1 MKNLIKNILVVALIL
16 IAVLLMFSNSE
27 QGLIFNEKTK
37 TIAISELV
45 KLINNNQVVELEI
58 KKDNVVIIGKDN
70 HKSIAKINDGESVF
84 ELLKFY
90 GVNSEK
96 ISNTK
101 VIFKEDINWM
111 SIIWYIIIAL
121 VPLYL
126 LFMVFNIFGRQNK
139 QGPGQMFSFN
149 QSGIKQFLPNK
160 NKITFKNV
168 AGMKEEK
175 EELLEIVDFLK
186 NSKKFTDLG
195 AKIPKGVL
203 LMGSPG
209 TGKTLL
215 ARAIAGESNVP
226 FFHISGSEFVE
237 MFVGVGASRVRSAF
251 AIAKKASPSILFI
264 DEIDAIGRERGSGIG
279 GGQDEREQT
288 LNQILVEMDGFD
300 NNTNVIVVAATN
312 RPDVLDSA
320 LLRPG
325 RFDRRIILHLPDINE
340 REEILKLHLKNKK
353 INGNVNVRK
362 IAERTPGFS
371 GADLESLANEAT
383 LLAAKNNQKEVNEED
398 LLKSI
403 EKVILGPE
411 RKSHII
417 QPKEKEI
424 TAYHESGHALVAS
437 KLKNADPIHKI
448 SIISRGRA
456 AGYTLQ
462 LPTEDKNF
470 STRLEI
476 LDELTTLMGGYS
488 AEEIIFDDISTGSAN
503 DLKVASEKARAFIMK
518 FGMSKLGP
526 ISLAEDE
533 SIFLGKSLTSK
544 HNFSEELSAK
554 IDEEMSGLLNT
565 AHKKAKDIINENKP
579 VLEKIAK
586 TLLEKETL
594 EKEEFY
600 ALLEEK

>member
-1 MKNLIKNILVVALIL
+1 MSIFMFVAIGIIPIYL
-16 IAVLLMFSNSE
+16 FFT
-27 QGLIFNEKTK
+27 IFNFF
-37 TIAISELV
+37 
-45 KLINNNQVVELEI
+45 
-58 KKDNVVIIGKDN
+58 GK
-70 HKSIAKINDGESVF
+70 
-84 ELLKFY
+84 
-90 GVNSEK
+90 
-96 ISNTK
+96 
-101 VIFKEDINWM
+101 
-111 SIIWYIIIAL
+111 
-121 VPLYL
+121 
-126 LFMVFNIFGRQNK
+126 QNK

-149 QSGIKQFLPNK
+149 QAGVRQFLPHK
-160 NKITFKNV
+160 NKITFQNV

-325 RFDRRIILHLPDINE
+325 RFDRRIILHLPDISE
-340 REEILKLHLKNKK
+340 REEILKLHLNNKK
-353 INGNVNVRK
+353 VNKDINIRK

-371 GADLESLANEAT
+371 GADLENLANEST
-383 LLAAKNNQKEVNEED
+383 LLAAKNNKKEVNEED

-403 EKVILGPE
+403 EKVLLGPE

-424 TAYHESGHALVAS
+424 TAYHESGHALVAA

-462 LPTEDKNF
+462 LPSEDKNF

-488 AEEIIFDDISTGSAN
+488 AEEIIFNDISTGSAN

-533 SIFLGKSLTSK
+533 SIFLGKSLTNK

-554 IDEEMSGLLNT
+554 IDEEMSALLNT
-565 AHKKAKDIINENKP
+565 AHKKAKEIINDYKE

-586 TLLEKETL
+586 ALLEKETL

-600 ALLEEK
+600 QLIEEK

>member
-1 MKNLIKNILVVALIL
+1 MKSIIKNILIVALIL
-16 IAVLLMFSNSE
+16 IAVALMFGDNQALNFSK
-27 QGLIFNEKTK
+27 KTK
-37 TIAISELV
+37 IVPMSELV
-45 KLINNNQVVELEI
+45 GYINKGELKTIEV
-58 KKDNVVIIGKDN
+58 KDTTILATGNTDTKYTT
-70 HKSIAKINDGESVF
+70 KINVNDSLFDV
-84 ELLKFY
+84 LKY
-90 GVNSEK
+90 YNVDPLKLENV
-96 ISNTK
+96 K
-101 VIFKEDINWM
+101 VSFKEDINWSNILWLVM
-111 SIIWYIIIAL
+111 IGV
-121 VPLYL
+121 VPLIL
-126 LFMVFNIFGRQNK
+126 IFSFLNIFGSKGK
-139 QGPGQMFSFN
+139 QGGPGQMFNFN
-149 QSGIKQFLPNK
+149 QSNIRQFAPNK

-175 EELLEIVDFLK
+175 EELMEIVDFLK

-203 LMGSPG
+203 LMGLPG

-251 AIAKKASPSILFI
+251 AIAKKAAPSILFV

-325 RFDRRIILHLPDINE
+325 RFDRRITLHLPDIDE
-340 REEILKLHLKNKK
+340 REAILKLHMTNKK
-353 INGNVNVRK
+353 MVKDINVRK

-371 GADLESLANEAT
+371 GADLENLANEAT
-383 LLAAKNNQKEVNEED
+383 LLAAKNDQKEVTEND
-398 LLKSI
+398 VLQSI

-424 TAYHESGHALVAS
+424 TAYHEGGHALVAS

-462 LPTEDKNF
+462 LPLEDKNF
-470 STRLEI
+470 LTKSEI

-488 AEEIIFDDISTGSAN
+488 AEELIFDEISTGSSN
-503 DLKVASEKARAFIMK
+503 DLKIASERAKAFIVK
-518 FGMSKLGP
+518 YGMSKLGP
-526 ISLAEDE
+526 ISLVDDE
-533 SIFLGKSLTSK
+533 SVFLGKSLTSK
-544 HNFSEELSAK
+544 HNYSEELASK
-554 IDEEMSGLLNT
+554 IDNEMSDLLNT
-565 AHKKAKDIINENKP
+565 AHKKAKEILKENKDT
-579 VLEKIAK
+579 LERIAK
-586 TLLEKETL
+586 KLLEKETL

-600 ALLEEK
+600 QLLEEK

>member
-1 MKNLIKNILVVALIL
+1 MLALI
-16 IAVLLMFSNSE
+16 
-27 QGLIFNEKTK
+27 
-37 TIAISELV
+37 
-45 KLINNNQVVELEI
+45 
-58 KKDNVVIIGKDN
+58 
-70 HKSIAKINDGESVF
+70 
-84 ELLKFY
+84 
-90 GVNSEK
+90 
-96 ISNTK
+96 
-101 VIFKEDINWM
+101 
-111 SIIWYIIIAL
+111 
-121 VPLYL
+121 PLYL
-126 LFMVFNIFGRQNK
+126 LFMVMNIFGKQNK
-139 QGPGQMFSFN
+139 QGPGQMFTFN
-149 QSGIKQFLPNK
+149 QSGIRQFSPHK

-251 AIAKKASPSILFI
+251 AVAKKAAPAILFI

-325 RFDRRIILHLPDINE
+325 RFDRRIILHLPDISE
-340 REEILKLHLKNKK
+340 REEILKLHLANKK
-353 INGNVNVRK
+353 INPNVNVRK

-371 GADLESLANEAT
+371 GADLENLANEAT
-383 LLAAKNNQKEVNEED
+383 LLAAKNNQKEVLEED

-403 EKVILGPE
+403 EKVMLGPE

-417 QPKEKEI
+417 QPREKEI
-424 TAYHESGHALVAS
+424 TAYHESGHALVAA
-437 KLKNADPIHKI
+437 KLKNADPIQKI
-448 SIISRGRA
+448 SIISRGQA

-462 LPTEDKNF
+462 LPTEDKIF

-476 LDELTTLMGGYS
+476 LDELATLMGGYS
-488 AEEIIFDDISTGSAN
+488 AEEVVFKDISTGSAN

-533 SIFLGKSLTSK
+533 SIFLGKSLTNK
-544 HNFSEELSAK
+544 HNFSEELAAK
-554 IDEEMSGLLNT
+554 IDTEMENLLNAAHDT
-565 AHKKAKDIINENKP
+565 AKNIITSSKK
-579 VLEKIAK
+579 VLENIAK
-586 TLLEKETL
+586 ALLEKETL

-600 ALLEEK
+600 QLLEEN

>member
-1 MKNLIKNILVVALIL
+1 
-16 IAVLLMFSNSE
+16 
-27 QGLIFNEKTK
+27 
-37 TIAISELV
+37 
-45 KLINNNQVVELEI
+45 
-58 KKDNVVIIGKDN
+58 
-70 HKSIAKINDGESVF
+70 
-84 ELLKFY
+84 
-90 GVNSEK
+90 
-96 ISNTK
+96 
-101 VIFKEDINWM
+101 
-111 SIIWYIIIAL
+111 
-121 VPLYL
+121 
-126 LFMVFNIFGRQNK
+126 MVFNIFGRQNK

>member
-16 IAVLLMFSNSE
+16 IAILLMFGGSE
-27 QGLIFNEKTK
+27 RSLNFSSKTK
-37 TIAISELV
+37 TLAISELV
-45 KLINNNQVVELEI
+45 KLINDGQVVELNI
-58 KKDNVVIIGKDN
+58 KADNVVAIDKNDD
-70 HKSIAKINDGESVF
+70 KSIAKINPGESVF
-84 ELLKFY
+84 ELLKYY
-90 GVNSEK
+90 GVNAEK

-101 VIFKEDINWM
+101 IVFKEDINWM
-111 SIIWYIIIAL
+111 NIIWYAIIAL
-121 VPLYL
+121 VPLYI
-126 LFMVFNIFGRQNK
+126 LFMVFNIFGKQSK

-149 QSGIKQFLPNK
+149 QSGLRQFLPNK

-251 AIAKKASPSILFI
+251 AVAKKASPSILFI

-325 RFDRRIILHLPDINE
+325 RFDRRIILHLPDIGE
-340 REEILKLHLKNKK
+340 REEILKLHLTNKK
-353 INGNVNVRK
+353 INSGVNVRK

-383 LLAAKNNQKEVNEED
+383 LLAAKNNQKEVKEDD

-424 TAYHESGHALVAS
+424 TAYHESGHALVAA

-462 LPTEDKNF
+462 LPTEDRNF

-476 LDELTTLMGGYS
+476 LDELATLMGGYS
-488 AEEIIFDDISTGSAN
+488 AEEIIFNDISTGSAN

-544 HNFSEELSAK
+544 HNFSEELSAQ
-554 IDEEMSGLLNT
+554 IDAEMGNLLNT
-565 AHKKAKDIINENKP
+565 AHKTAKDIITNNKK

-586 TLLEKETL
+586 ELLEKETL
-594 EKEEFY
+594 EKDEFY
-600 ALLEEK
+600 KLLEEN

>member
-1 MKNLIKNILVVALIL
+1 
-16 IAVLLMFSNSE
+16 
-27 QGLIFNEKTK
+27 
-37 TIAISELV
+37 
-45 KLINNNQVVELEI
+45 
-58 KKDNVVIIGKDN
+58 
-70 HKSIAKINDGESVF
+70 
-84 ELLKFY
+84 
-90 GVNSEK
+90 
-96 ISNTK
+96 
-101 VIFKEDINWM
+101 
-111 SIIWYIIIAL
+111 L

-126 LFMVFNIFGRQNK
+126 LFMVFNIFGKQSK
-139 QGPGQMFSFN
+139 QGPGQMFTFN
-149 QSGIKQFLPNK
+149 QSGIRQFSPHK

-175 EELLEIVDFLK
+175 DELLEIVDFLK

-251 AIAKKASPSILFI
+251 AVAKKASPAILFI

-325 RFDRRIILHLPDINE
+325 RFDRRIILHLPDISE
-340 REEILKLHLKNKK
+340 REEILKLHLANKK
-353 INGNVNVRK
+353 INANVNVRK

-371 GADLESLANEAT
+371 GADLENLANEAT
-383 LLAAKNNQKEVNEED
+383 LLAAKNNQKEVLEED

-424 TAYHESGHALVAS
+424 TAYHESGHALVAA

-476 LDELTTLMGGYS
+476 LDELATLMGGYS

-533 SIFLGKSLTSK
+533 SIFLGKSLANK

-554 IDEEMSGLLNT
+554 IDVEMGNLLNA
-565 AHKKAKDIINENKP
+565 AHKTAKDIITDHKK

-586 TLLEKETL
+586 ALLEKETL

-600 ALLEEK
+600 QLLEEN